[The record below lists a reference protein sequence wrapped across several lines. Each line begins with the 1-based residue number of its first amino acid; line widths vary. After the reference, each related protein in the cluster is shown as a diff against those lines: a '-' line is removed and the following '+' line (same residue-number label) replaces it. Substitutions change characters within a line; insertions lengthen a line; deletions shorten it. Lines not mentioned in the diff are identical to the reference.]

1 MCIINRDE
9 NGDLV
14 MSQRK
19 EKVAQR
25 IKEEISIIIH
35 DKIKDPRIGFLTI
48 TKVELTSDLRT
59 AKAFYS
65 VLGEDDKKKE
75 AREGLKSANK
85 YIRKLLGDTMELR
98 YTPEI
103 IFKLDTS
110 TEYNL
115 HIGMIFDKIEKERL
129 EKEEKGND
137 DQKTDS

>member
-1 MCIINRDE
+1 
-9 NGDLV
+9 

-25 IKEEISIIIH
+25 IKEEISNIIH

-48 TKVELTSDLRT
+48 TEVELTNDLRI
-59 AKAFYS
+59 AKVLYS

-75 AREGLKSANK
+75 ARQGLESATK
-85 YIRKLLGDTMELR
+85 YIRKLLGDTVELR

-110 TEYNL
+110 CEYNV
-115 HIGMIFDKIEKERL
+115 HIGKIFDKIEKERL
-129 EKEEKGND
+129 EKEEKEEKEED
-137 DQKTDS
+137 DYKADS

>member
-1 MCIINRDE
+1 
-9 NGDLV
+9 

-19 EKVAQR
+19 ERVAQR
-25 IKEEISIIIH
+25 IKEEISNIIH

-48 TKVELTSDLRT
+48 TKVELTNDLRI
-59 AKAFYS
+59 AKVFYS

-75 AREGLKSANK
+75 ARDGLDSAAK
-85 YIRKLLGDTMELR
+85 YIRKLLGDAVELR

-110 TEYNL
+110 CEYNMR
-115 HIGMIFDKIEKERL
+115 IGKIFDKIEKERL

-137 DQKTDS
+137 EYKADS